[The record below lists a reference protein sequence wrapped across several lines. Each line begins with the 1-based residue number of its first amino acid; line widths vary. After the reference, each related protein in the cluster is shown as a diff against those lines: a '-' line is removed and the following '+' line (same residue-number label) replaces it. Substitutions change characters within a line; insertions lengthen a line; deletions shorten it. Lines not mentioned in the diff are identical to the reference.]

1 MSQSR
6 PILVS
11 VLLLLATIVYVE
23 LRLPVP
29 LDAQGRAAVYE
40 RVSVVD
46 TALDAIRV
54 AGGIVV
60 ATLRVTGD
68 AILPA
73 NSVQEVEI
81 DIGNAPTDDF
91 FLQWDQTAG
100 KPTWQE
106 IGFGSYDW
114 SGYDRSGSGL
124 TGCPSMAGGTD
135 TAGENAERLS
145 QHGLTK
151 HDTVNSLLIVAA
163 QPYLNYD
170 VTLILNNSNVINF
183 GIVLVETTGVE
194 TTLASLSTGVIGGRR
209 RITGKTALLSSGPVA
224 TILNERSTSGI
235 YGICRSISRI
245 WRTAT

>member
-1 MSQSR
+1 MRR

-81 DIGNAPTDDF
+81 DIGNAPTDDY
-91 FLQWDQTAG
+91 FLQWDATAG

-106 IGFGSYDW
+106 IGF
-114 SGYDRSGSGL
+114 RSWGIGHPFCVILSL
-124 TGCPSMAGGTD
+124 TDICP
-135 TAGENAERLS
+135 
-145 QHGLTK
+145 
-151 HDTVNSLLIVAA
+151 DTVRWR
-163 QPYLNYD
+163 
-170 VTLILNNSNVINF
+170 
-183 GIVLVETTGVE
+183 GW
-194 TTLASLSTGVIGGRR
+194 
-209 RITGKTALLSSGPVA
+209 KWSSG
-224 TILNERSTSGI
+224 
-235 YGICRSISRI
+235 
-245 WRTAT
+245 